1 MSWGLF
7 KSKYFYLFLL
17 GTIIF
22 LGIFLFYYKFVGE
35 EDWLYPPSLQKGLET
50 DVSLPSSANLS
61 ERKPLT
67 LLFGGDIMLSRT
79 VNAKMVA
86 YNDYQWP
93 FTNIATTTVA
103 ADIAVFNLESP
114 FLKDANY
121 SVPTGS
127 FSFKANPLAVTGLT
141 LAGVDVVSLANNH
154 ILNAG
159 QQGLKDT
166 LSILQENDI
175 TAVGAGLDEE
185 EAGRGVLVERDGWR
199 VAFLAYAYPDDNSV
213 ATTKRAGIVSLD
225 KERLIS
231 DIARWRQQA
240 DLVIVLMHAGTEY
253 VAQAGEAQ
261 IDFAHAAIDAGAD
274 AVIGHHPHWPQNWEI
289 YNNKPIF
296 YSLGNFV
303 FDQMWSVGTS
313 QGLLARLV
321 FQPDLSG
328 EAELLPLLVKD
339 YGQVNLWPEEKD
351 VSSFWDVYNLTPPL
365 DLSWPTPVGN

>member
-1 MSWGLF
+1 MSWRLF
-7 KSKYFYLFLL
+7 RSKYFYLSLL
-17 GTIIF
+17 GIIF
-22 LGIFLFYYKFVGE
+22 FLSVFLFYYKFAGE
-35 EDWLYPPSLQKGLET
+35 EEWFYFPPLQDAIEANIN
-50 DVSLPSSANLS
+50 LPSSAYLPS
-61 ERKPLT
+61 REPLT
-67 LLFGGDIMLSRT
+67 LIFGGDIMLSRT

-93 FTNIATTTVA
+93 FINIASTTAA

-114 FLKDANY
+114 FLKNANY

-141 LAGVDVVSLANNH
+141 LAGIDVVSLANNH
-154 ILNAG
+154 SLNAG
-159 QQGLKDT
+159 RQGLSDT
-166 LSILQENDI
+166 LSILHDNDI
-175 TAVGAGLDEE
+175 AAVGAGLDAE
-185 EAGRGVLVERDGWR
+185 EAGRGVLVEKNAWR
-199 VAFLAYAYPDDNSV
+199 VAFLAYAYPHDNSV
-213 ATTKRAGIVSLD
+213 ATAQRAGIASLD
-225 KERLIS
+225 EEQLIN
-231 DIARWRQQA
+231 DIARWRGQA

-253 VAQAGEAQ
+253 VAQAGEEQ

-321 FQPDLSG
+321 FQPDFSG
-328 EAELLPLLVKD
+328 EAELLPLVIKD
-339 YGQVNLWPEEKD
+339 YGQANLWPAEKD
-351 VSSFWDVYNLTPPL
+351 VSSFWNVYGLAPPL
-365 DLSWPTPVGN
+365 DLSWPAPVGN

>member
-7 KSKYFYLFLL
+7 KSKYLYLSLL
-17 GTIIF
+17 GVIIF

-35 EDWLYPPSLQKGLET
+35 EDWLYLPSLQPGLEA
-50 DVSLPSSANLS
+50 DVSLPPSANLP

-93 FTNIATTTVA
+93 FTNIAATTAT

-213 ATTKRAGIVSLD
+213 ATAQRAGIVSLD

-321 FQPDLSG
+321 FQSDLSG
-328 EAELLPLLVKD
+328 EAELLPLIIKD

-351 VSSFWDVYNLTPPL
+351 VPSFWDVYDLTPPL
-365 DLSWPTPVGN
+365 DLSWPAPVGN